1 MNREYSMILLTLVC
15 LSALGIGAQAQ
26 DQNKV
31 TVSVPYEFVAGC
43 TLARRPDCGVDLAR
57 SAKA

>member
-1 MNREYSMILLTLVC
+1 MIPLTLVC

-31 TVSVPYEFVAGC
+31 TVSVRYEFLAGC
-43 TLARRPDCGVDLAR
+43 TLARRSDCGVDLAR